1 MFKTPKHALR
11 KQNNQEQRGNKVIK
25 EENVT
30 GFEEDVCRKF
40 FFLNKNNNK
49 KSKKKVTPSAK
60 S

>member
-40 FFLNKNNNK
+40 
-49 KSKKKVTPSAK
+49 KKKKKKNGKKKATPSAK